1 MEAFLQVYTGV
12 WALLVGLVLGSFLN
26 VVIYRVP
33 RGNFFAEQRSFCPHC
48 HAQLG
53 ARDLIPVFSFLF
65 LRGRCR
71 HCKEPISWRYPLV
84 ELFCGGLA
92 VLCLWRFGLSWQ
104 ALFAFFLFLILT
116 AVSLIDFDTMEIPD
130 LFHVVLLPFAV
141 AAIWLWPEVSLGA
154 RLIGLVAVSLP
165 MLILTILIADAFG
178 GGDIKLMAV
187 CGFLLGYANTLLA
200 FFIALLVGGVCAVVL
215 LIQKRKQKGAARMMP
230 FGPSLC
236 AGVAVA
242 LLFGKEL
249 LGWYLSLFL

>member
-1 MEAFLQVYTGV
+1 MDIVIQFYIGLWCFLF
-12 WALLVGLVLGSFLN
+12 GLVLGSFLN
-26 VVIYRVP
+26 VVVYRVP

-48 HAQLG
+48 HAQLR
-53 ARDLIPVFSFLF
+53 ARDLVPVFSFLF

-71 HCKEPISWRYPLV
+71 SCKENISPRYPLV

-92 VLCLWRFGLSWQ
+92 VLSFWRFGLSWQ

-116 AVSLIDFDTMEIPD
+116 ALSLIDFDTMEIPD
-130 LFHVVLLPFAV
+130 LFHLVLLPFAV
-141 AAIWLWPEVSLGA
+141 AAIWLWPEVPLSA
-154 RLIGLVAVSLP
+154 RFIGIVVVSLP

-200 FFIALLVGGVCAVVL
+200 FFIALLCGGICATVL
-215 LIQKRKQKGAARMMP
+215 LIRNRKQKGTARMMP

-236 AGVAVA
+236 AGVAVS